1 MNFVDEAIGKFG
13 ELEPEISIINM
24 LKTKMAWENKIMQHI
39 RLKFVQSVCQF
50 PSSSA
55 QSAGNN
61 QYDNFLEHLYL
72 GNIETI
78 SKAKKALSKEQ
89 FKRYCSRFLFEF
101 VDEEHEG
108 ETVILNRDNR
118 VIQRKMFRYPLDEN
132 KENYLLEIVD
142 NHIFENGTNIASA
155 YLLIE
160 NRDERI
166 YLNLGILLP
175 DNWYFS
181 PDELSVHG
189 ETISMFSQEKRNH
202 FVDLSAYNGAGRSN
216 GNFHTWSLKGYEANF
231 IHYGNL
237 KERGGILALFHEI
250 AHAWQFGLS
259 DYTIDLEK
267 ICNVFSDLM
276 FFLGDSKINSINLH
290 QDHEFPKEL
299 LEKSLSNM
307 KIALGLDEKCFEE
320 YDQDHR
326 DNEAIITHRLS
337 GKKFIVKDVN
347 GRFNWLLHKWEKEER
362 LAWAHAIH
370 TLRILR
376 CKYGID
382 LMPEMTTVDIKRYIH
397 KALSTYQDGIGN
409 IIEFSSRKA
418 KFV

>member
-24 LKTKMAWENKIMQHI
+24 LKMKMTWENKIMQYV
-39 RLKFVQSVCQF
+39 RFKFMQSACQF

-55 QSAGNN
+55 QSVGNN
-61 QYDNFLEHLYL
+61 QYDNFLDHLYL

-89 FKRYCSRFLFEF
+89 FERYCNRFLFEF
-101 VDEEHEG
+101 VDEEYEG
-108 ETVILNRDNR
+108 EIVILNRDDR
-118 VIQRKMFRYPLDEN
+118 VIQRKIFRYPLDE
-132 KENYLLEIVD
+132 KRENYLLEIVD
-142 NHIFENGTNIASA
+142 SHVFENGTSIASA

-160 NRDERI
+160 SRDEKI

-175 DNWYFS
+175 DNWFFS
-181 PDELSVHG
+181 PDEMSVHR
-189 ETISMFSQEKRNH
+189 ETISMFSQEERISS
-202 FVDLSAYNGAGRSN
+202 VDLNAYNGAGRSK

-237 KERGGILALFHEI
+237 KKKGGMLALFHEI

-259 DYTIDLEK
+259 DYAINLEK
-267 ICNVFSDLM
+267 ICNAFSELM
-276 FFLGDSKINSINLH
+276 FLLGDSKINSDNSDPGHKL
-290 QDHEFPKEL
+290 FREL

-307 KIALGLDEKCFEE
+307 KITLGLDKCFEE
-320 YDQDHR
+320 YDR
-326 DNEAIITHRLS
+326 ELCDNEAIITHRLS
-337 GKKFIVKDVN
+337 GKKFIVKDVD
-347 GRFNWLLHKWEKEER
+347 GQLNWLLQKWEKEER

-370 TLRILR
+370 KLRILR

-382 LMPEMTTVDIKRYIH
+382 LMPGMKTADIKRYVH
-397 KALSTYQDGIGN
+397 EALSTYQDGIGS
-409 IIEFSSRKA
+409 IIELSSRKA
-418 KFV
+418 KFL